1 MTKILP
7 LLLLLTMI
15 IYVGCSEDDGSPA
28 PAPVP
33 SEQVF
38 VDYSG
43 AYLGTRYV
51 NYYST
56 QMNSLLDSSTFVDT
70 IFVFRHKIN
79 SDSFFTWGYSDE
91 FQKSVNWGRLNSD
104 GSFRNTASWYD
115 ANSNDSFTQQH
126 NHRISND
133 TFYEVIETFRT
144 NFRWFGEGVFIKME

>member
-1 MTKILP
+1 MNKLIP
-7 LLLLLTMI
+7 IMFLTMI
-15 IYVGCSEDDGSPA
+15 YIGCSEDDASSTPL
-28 PAPVP
+28 P
-33 SEQVF
+33 SEPVN

-56 QMNSLLDSSTFVDT
+56 RTNALLDSSNFVDT
-70 IFVFRHKIN
+70 IFVFKHKIN

-91 FQKSVNWGRLNSD
+91 YQQSVNWGRLNSD
-104 GSFRNTASWYD
+104 GTFRSSGSWYD
-115 ANSNDSFTQQH
+115 SNLNDSLTQQH

-144 NFRWFGEGVFIKME
+144 NFRWYGEGVFIKME

>member
-1 MTKILP
+1 
-7 LLLLLTMI
+7 MI
-15 IYVGCSEDDGSPA
+15 YIGCSEDEASPR
-28 PAPVP
+28 PLP
-33 SEQVF
+33 SDPIN

-56 QMNSLLDSSTFVDT
+56 RTNALLDSSNFVDT
-70 IFVFRHKIN
+70 IFVFKHKIN

-91 FQKSVNWGRLNSD
+91 YQQSVNWGRLNSD
-104 GSFRNTASWYD
+104 GTFRSSGSWYD
-115 ANSNDSFTQQH
+115 SNLNDSLTQQH

-144 NFRWFGEGVFIKME
+144 NFRWYGEGVFIKME

>member
-1 MTKILP
+1 MKKLIP
-7 LLLLLTMI
+7 IVFLTM
-15 IYVGCSEDDGSPA
+15 IYVGCSEDEASPR
-28 PAPVP
+28 PLP
-33 SEQVF
+33 SDPIN

-56 QMNSLLDSSTFVDT
+56 RTNALLDSSNFVDT
-70 IFVFRHKIN
+70 IFVFKHKIN

-91 FQKSVNWGRLNSD
+91 YQQSVNWGRLNSD
-104 GSFRNTASWYD
+104 GTFRSSGSWYD
-115 ANSNDSFTQQH
+115 SNLNDSLTQQH

-144 NFRWFGEGVFIKME
+144 NFSSTIKILEQS